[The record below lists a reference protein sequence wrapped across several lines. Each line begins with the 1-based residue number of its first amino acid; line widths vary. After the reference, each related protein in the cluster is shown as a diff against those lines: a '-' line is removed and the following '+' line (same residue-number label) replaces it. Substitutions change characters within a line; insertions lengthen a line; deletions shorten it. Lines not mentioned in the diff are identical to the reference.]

1 MASAVALGVA
11 PTERAPS
18 VLPAAGEP
26 RLAEAPPALDE
37 SSPTNRKEPNF
48 KELTER
54 FDSLLLEG
62 AELLNMSADELTNGG
77 DECAGYETLEEA
89 FAALGMDADAYAVAQ
104 SLMGLTIPAA
114 GDASAVTAV
123 AQCSVP
129 AAVAHGA
136 AVAQPDD
143 ERAHAATVRIQA
155 AIRGSLVRLGFAEAC
170 TLYFGA
176 SSPPNA

>member
-62 AELLNMSADELTNGG
+62 AELLNMSADERR
-77 DECAGYETLEEA
+77 AATLEE
-89 FAALGMDADAYAVAQ
+89 LPADVRKRVE
-104 SLMGLTIPAA
+104 GLEK
-114 GDASAVTAV
+114 GGGERQ
-123 AQCSVP
+123 QCS
-129 AAVAHGA
+129 GA
-136 AVAQPDD
+136 PCDILYILLNKLILT
-143 ERAHAATVRIQA
+143 TV
-155 AIRGSLVRLGFAEAC
+155 LTV
-170 TLYFGA
+170 Y
-176 SSPPNA
+176 